1 MSPMPISK
9 LRPVVFGQTRKYHS
23 KVKFGRGFS
32 LVELKEAGLT
42 PAFAQSVGIAVDHRR
57 HNKSTDGIA
66 KNVARLNDYKAKLIL
81 FPRHEGAPNKGQ
93 INDATADKIK
103 AASQNTTDGV
113 FALPKVVKRC
123 KVEPLTKDLKSFS
136 VYKKLRQERINARYN
151 GMRIKRAKE
160 AEEKK
165 K

>member
-1 MSPMPISK
+1 MHDLDFIASIEI
-9 LRPVVFGQTRKYHS
+9 
-23 KVKFGRGFS
+23 
-32 LVELKEAGLT
+32 ELAMDE
-42 PAFAQSVGIAVDHRR
+42 
-57 HNKSTDGIA
+57 
-66 KNVARLNDYKAKLIL
+66 VAPK
-81 FPRHEGAPNKGQ
+81 KGQ
-93 INDATADKIK
+93 VNDATADKIK

-113 FALPKVVKRC
+113 LALPKVVKRC
-123 KVEPLTKDLKSFS
+123 KVEPLTKELKSFS